1 MRTLL
6 ILIVVVLASPC
17 FGRPPVFATPDQADL
32 VRGARSLQ
40 DGFETDAYDKFLRA
54 AELGNKEAQKS
65 IGLMYIKGIGV
76 EKDWA
81 SAYAWLKLAGNHG
94 DPKIIA
100 ARDEVWGTLRE
111 DEKAA
116 ANQRYEQIKEH
127 YGDYVALKRRQEWVR
142 KQKREV
148 TGSRTG
154 RVGALRIQVADAT
167 GYNWELSGVEYYNV
181 LDQYIVELKQH
192 LGEVELR
199 DFELLEDDD
208 D

>member
-6 ILIVVVLASPC
+6 FLTGLILATAC

-40 DGFETDAYDKFLRA
+40 DGFETDAYDKFLRS
-54 AELGNKEAQKS
+54 AEFGNKEAQKS
-65 IGLMYIKGIGV
+65 IGLMYIKGMGV
-76 EKDWA
+76 DKDWA
-81 SAYAWLKLAGNHG
+81 TAYAWLKLAGSHG
-94 DPKIIA
+94 DPRIIA

-111 DEKAA
+111 DEKQD
-116 ANQRYEQIKEH
+116 ANQRYEQLKKD
-127 YGDYVALKRRQEWVR
+127 YGDYAALKRRQEWVR

-167 GYNWELSGVEYYNV
+167 GYNWELSGQEYYEV
-181 LDQYIVELKQH
+181 LDRYLADLKEH

-199 DFELLEDDD
+199 DFEVIED
-208 D
+208 